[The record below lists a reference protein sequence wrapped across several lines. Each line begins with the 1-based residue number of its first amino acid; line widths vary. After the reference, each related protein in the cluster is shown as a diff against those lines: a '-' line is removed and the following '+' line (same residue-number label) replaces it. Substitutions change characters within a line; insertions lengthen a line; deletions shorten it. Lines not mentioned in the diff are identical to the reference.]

1 MYAAENLAGPEGVS
15 ALSEDLDADERT
27 TGDRLRESLARDGDP
42 YELTVLITEACRI
55 ANRLDQLDRLLSGD
69 AELWLHL
76 VESRGDVE
84 VRVDNALPEARQQAN
99 VLRQLLAEI
108 KRRRGDGGSGADEYD
123 PLDDL

>member
-1 MYAAENLAGPEGVS
+1 VR
-15 ALSEDLDADERT
+15 ALSDDLDRT

-55 ANRLDQLDRLLSGD
+55 AHRLDQLDRLLSGD
-69 AELWLHL
+69 AELWLYL
-76 VESRGDVE
+76 AESRGDVE

-108 KRRRGDGGSGADEYD
+108 KRRRGSDDGRADEYD